1 MKELE
6 LKLTSV
12 QEELCSSRDAAAANE
27 ERLSAELSTVNKL
40 VELYKESSE
49 EWSQKAG
56 ELEGVI
62 KALETHLSQVE
73 NDYKERLEKE
83 ISARKQ
89 LEKVC
94 WRLLPRFLT
103 WICFLDQLSRVS
115 ILFVWKCQLDAL
127 SLQID
132 PFFFNKSSWQLIP
145 IIRFI
150 FLLLLLCYLLLLS
163 MLWSLFL
170 CFLFF
175 ENFNTA
181 LD

>member
-1 MKELE
+1 MNTFALI
-6 LKLTSV
+6 LY
-12 QEELCSSRDAAAANE
+12 ANFCCFC
-27 ERLSAELSTVNKL
+27 K
-40 VELYKESSE
+40 
-49 EWSQKAG
+49 Q
-56 ELEGVI
+56 
-62 KALETHLSQVE
+62 THLSQVE

-83 ISARKQ
+83 ISARKK

-103 WICFLDQLSRVS
+103 RICFLDQLSRVS

-150 FLLLLLCYLLLLS
+150 FLLLLFCYLLLLS
-163 MLWSLFL
+163 MLWTLFL